1 MKSNPGVFSRI
12 RSSLGIT
19 NEITED
25 NDNEEDRNDNVL
37 VRLLDVARRKFNE
50 RNLDGI
56 ICISINIGTSTRSVS
71 CDMNSSSM
79 HVESK
84 IDEVKSKIEEVIS
97 KFTIIMFL

>member
-71 CDMNSSSM
+71 CDMNSSSY
-79 HVESK
+79 VESK
-84 IDEVKSKIEEVIS
+84 IDEVKSEIGEVIC

>member
-37 VRLLDVARRKFNE
+37 ARLLDVARRKFNE

-71 CDMNSSSM
+71 CDMNSSSY
-79 HVESK
+79 VESK

-97 KFTIIMFL
+97 KFTIITFL